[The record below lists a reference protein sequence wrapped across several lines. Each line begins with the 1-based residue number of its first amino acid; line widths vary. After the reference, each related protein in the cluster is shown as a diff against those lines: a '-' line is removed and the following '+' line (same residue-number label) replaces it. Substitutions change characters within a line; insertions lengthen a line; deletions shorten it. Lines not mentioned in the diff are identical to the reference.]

1 MSAKAV
7 IIALPA
13 IIKKQEREKAL
24 VEYVTEGIRMIS
36 RNTAIYEGNGYLNI
50 SYEDLFKPVD
60 TRTGEEI
67 VADVISRAGLKA
79 RNECI

>member
-7 IIALPA
+7 ITALPA

-36 RNTAIYEGNGYLNI
+36 RNTAICEGDGYLNI

-67 VADVISRAGLKA
+67 AADVISRAGLKA
-79 RNECI
+79 KNECI